1 MKVKIQGTIVSPDY
15 DDGFFES
22 WIDKGVITPSS
33 RVVGSIENA
42 TEPIDLYIN
51 SYGGDVFAG
60 GEMMI
65 ALLKAS
71 AAGKLASVEVGT
83 IAASMAA
90 NIVAALRANG
100 VPVTAN
106 ANSELMF
113 HGCYTETIGG
123 AQHHEDVAESLRNVN
138 ESVIANLNRIGIT
151 ECRAW
156 FAEGREKWIGAEDGL
171 AMGLFSE
178 ISGTKAEAPTDA
190 KSIATKLAAFAASI
204 TTRKDYTMSID
215 ETIPTATETVAET
228 ATETAS
234 ETASEEVKATDE
246 GNDTGVEAK
255 PVEAVSGAPVNA
267 PAEAVSE
274 SDIEARVTAL
284 ANARFAGLQA
294 KHDKMISE
302 LKAKLD
308 ESAKSLASVTSERDQ
323 LKGEVETL
331 TAGLADLR
339 DQLAAE
345 KSAHESVVA
354 NVLSHVGPEHGERK
368 NARET
373 LASLPASKRAEFY
386 KAHKAEIDR

>member
-113 HGCYTETIGG
+113 HGCYTETVGG

-156 FAEGREKWIGAEDGL
+156 FSEGREKWIGAEDGL

-178 ISGTKAEAPTDA
+178 INGNEAEAPTDA
-190 KSIATKLAAFAASI
+190 KSIATKLAAFAASV
-204 TTRKDYTMSID
+204 TTRKDYTMNID
-215 ETIPTATETVAET
+215 ETIPVNVGEAVTEETVQAAIQQAEETSKENATNEATTATAV
-228 ATETAS
+228 
-234 ETASEEVKATDE
+234 D
-246 GNDTGVEAK
+246 VEAL
-255 PVEAVSGAPVNA
+255 
-267 PAEAVSE
+267 AEA
-274 SDIEARVTAL
+274 R
-284 ANARFAGLQA
+284 ANERFAGLQA
-294 KHDKMISE
+294 KHDQMISE

-308 ESAKSLASVTSERDQ
+308 ESVKCLAFVTAERDQ
-323 LKGEVETL
+323 LKADVDRL
-331 TAGLADLR
+331 TASHSEEVALLR
-339 DQLAAE
+339 AQLAAE

>member
-1 MKVKIQGTIVSPDY
+1 MKVKIEGVIVSPDY
-15 DDGFFES
+15 DDGIFES
-22 WIDKGVITPSS
+22 WISKGVITPSS
-33 RVVGSIENA
+33 RVVRAVEDA
-42 TEPIDLYIN
+42 DEPIDLYIN

-65 ALLKAS
+65 SILKAH
-71 AAGKLASVEVGT
+71 AAGRIASVEVGS

-100 VPVTAN
+100 CNVTAN

-123 AQHHEDVAESLRNVN
+123 AQHHEDVAESLRNIN
-138 ESVIANLNRIGIT
+138 DAVIANLNRIGIT

-156 FAEGREKWIGAEDGL
+156 FAEGREKWIGAEDGVE
-171 AMGLFSE
+171 MGLFTS
-178 ISGTKAEAPTDA
+178 ISDLTASKPADIKAT
-190 KSIATKLAAFAASI
+190 ATKLAALASSI
-204 TTRKDYTMSID
+204 NTRKDYAMSID
-215 ETIPTATETVAET
+215 DTIPTANETVA
-228 ATETAS
+228 

-246 GNDTGVEAK
+246 GNDTGAEEK
-255 PVEAVSGAPVNA
+255 PVEATSEAPVNA
-267 PAEAVSE
+267 PAEAPAEAVGE

>member
-22 WIDKGVITPSS
+22 WIDKGIITPSS

-42 TEPIDLYIN
+42 TEPINLYIN

-60 GEMMI
+60 GEMLI

-71 AAGKLASVEVGT
+71 ASGKLASVEVGS

-138 ESVIANLNRIGIT
+138 ESVITNLNRIGIT

-156 FAEGREKWIGAEDGL
+156 FSEGREKWIGAEDGL

-178 ISGTKAEAPTDA
+178 INGTKAEAPTDA

-215 ETIPTATETVAET
+215 ETIPVNGGEAVTEETVQEAVQQVEET
-228 ATETAS
+228 
-234 ETASEEVKATDE
+234 SEENATNEATTAPAVD
-246 GNDTGVEAK
+246 VEAL
-255 PVEAVSGAPVNA
+255 
-267 PAEAVSE
+267 AEA
-274 SDIEARVTAL
+274 R
-284 ANARFAGLQA
+284 ANERFAGLQA
-294 KHDKMISE
+294 KHDQMISE
-302 LKAKLD
+302 LKAKLA
-308 ESAKSLASVTSERDQ
+308 ESVKGLASVTAERDQ
-323 LKGEVETL
+323 LKADVDRL
-331 TAGLADLR
+331 TASHSEEVALLR
-339 DQLAAE
+339 AQLEAE

>member
-1 MKVKIQGTIVSPDY
+1 MKVKIEGVIVSPDY
-15 DDGFFES
+15 DDGIFES
-22 WIDKGVITPSS
+22 WISKGVITPSS
-33 RVVGSIENA
+33 RVVRAVEDA
-42 TEPIDLYIN
+42 DDPIDLYIN

-65 ALLKAS
+65 ALLKAH
-71 AAGKLASVEVGT
+71 AAGRIASVEVGS

-100 VPVTAN
+100 CNVTAN

-123 AQHHEDVAESLRNVN
+123 AQHHEDVAESLRNIN
-138 ESVIANLNRIGIT
+138 DAVIANLNSIGIT

-156 FAEGREKWIGAEDGL
+156 FAEGREKWIGAEDGVE
-171 AMGLFSE
+171 MGLFTS
-178 ISGTKAEAPTDA
+178 ISDLTASKPADIKAT
-190 KSIATKLAAFAASI
+190 ATKLAALASSI
-204 TTRKDYTMSID
+204 NTRKDYAMSID
-215 ETIPTATETVAET
+215 DTIPTANETVA
-228 ATETAS
+228 

-246 GNDTGVEAK
+246 GNDMGAEEK
-255 PVEAVSGAPVNA
+255 PVEATSEA
-267 PAEAVSE
+267 PAEVVSE

>member
-113 HGCYTETIGG
+113 HGCYTETVGG

-178 ISGTKAEAPTDA
+178 INGTEAEAPTDA

-234 ETASEEVKATDE
+234 EEVKATDE
-246 GNDTGVEAK
+246 CNDMGAEEK
-255 PVEAVSGAPVNA
+255 PVEAASEA
-267 PAEAVSE
+267 PAEVVSE

-331 TAGLADLR
+331 MAGLADLR

>member
-1 MKVKIQGTIVSPDY
+1 MKVKIEGVIVSPDY
-15 DDGFFES
+15 DDGIFES
-22 WIDKGVITPSS
+22 WISKGVITPSS
-33 RVVGSIENA
+33 RVVRAVEDA
-42 TEPIDLYIN
+42 DEPIDLYIN

-65 ALLKAS
+65 ALLKAH
-71 AAGKLASVEVGT
+71 AAGRIASVEVGS

-123 AQHHEDVAESLRNVN
+123 AQHHEDVAESLRNIN
-138 ESVIANLNRIGIT
+138 DAVIANLNSIGIT

-156 FAEGREKWIGAEDGL
+156 FAEGREKWIGAEDGVE
-171 AMGLFSE
+171 MGLFTS
-178 ISGTKAEAPTDA
+178 ISDLTASKPADIKAT
-190 KSIATKLAAFAASI
+190 ATKLAALASSI
-204 TTRKDYTMSID
+204 NTRKDYAMSID
-215 ETIPTATETVAET
+215 DTIPTANETVA
-228 ATETAS
+228 

-246 GNDTGVEAK
+246 GNDTGAEEK
-255 PVEAVSGAPVNA
+255 PVEATSEAPVNA
-267 PAEAVSE
+267 PAEAPAEAVGE

>member
-42 TEPIDLYIN
+42 TEPIELYIN

-71 AAGKLASVEVGT
+71 ATGKLASVEVGT

-113 HGCYTETIGG
+113 HGCYTETVGG

-178 ISGTKAEAPTDA
+178 INGTEAEAPTDA

-204 TTRKDYTMSID
+204 TTRKDYAMSID
-215 ETIPTATETVAET
+215 DTIPTATETVAET

-234 ETASEEVKATDE
+234 EEVKATDE
-246 GNDTGVEAK
+246 GNDTGAEAK
-255 PVEAVSGAPVNA
+255 PVEAVSEA

>member
-22 WIDKGVITPSS
+22 WIDKGIITPSS

-113 HGCYTETIGG
+113 HGCYTETVGG

-178 ISGTKAEAPTDA
+178 INGTEAEAPTDA

-204 TTRKDYTMSID
+204 TTRKDYAMSID
-215 ETIPTATETVAET
+215 DTIPTANETVA
-228 ATETAS
+228 

-246 GNDTGVEAK
+246 GNDTGAEEK
-255 PVEAVSGAPVNA
+255 PVEATSEA
-267 PAEAVSE
+267 PAEVVSE

>member
-15 DDGFFES
+15 DDSFFES

-42 TEPIDLYIN
+42 KEPIDLYIN

-113 HGCYTETIGG
+113 HGCYTETVGG

-178 ISGTKAEAPTDA
+178 INGTEAEAPTDT

-215 ETIPTATETVAET
+215 ETIPTANETVAET
-228 ATETAS
+228 AA
-234 ETASEEVKATDE
+234 ETASEEVKAPDE
-246 GNDTGVEAK
+246 GNDTGAEEK
-255 PVEAVSGAPVNA
+255 PVEAVSEAPANA
-267 PAEAVSE
+267 PAETPAEAVSE

>member
-106 ANSELMF
+106 ANSEMMF

-178 ISGTKAEAPTDA
+178 INGMVAEAPTDA

-215 ETIPTATETVAET
+215 ETIPTANETVAET

-234 ETASEEVKATDE
+234 KEVKATDE
-246 GNDTGVEAK
+246 GNDTGVEEK
-255 PVEAVSGAPVNA
+255 PVEAASEAPVND

>member
-22 WIDKGVITPSS
+22 WIDKGIITPSS

-113 HGCYTETIGG
+113 HGCYTETVGG

-156 FAEGREKWIGAEDGL
+156 VAEGREKWIGAEDGL
-171 AMGLFSE
+171 AVGLFSE
-178 ISGTKAEAPTDA
+178 INGTAAEAPTDA

-204 TTRKDYTMSID
+204 TTRKDYAMSID
-215 ETIPTATETVAET
+215 DTIPTANETVA
-228 ATETAS
+228 

-246 GNDTGVEAK
+246 GNDTGAEEK
-255 PVEAVSGAPVNA
+255 PVEATSEA
-267 PAEAVSE
+267 PAEVVSE

>member
-106 ANSELMF
+106 ANSEMMF

-178 ISGTKAEAPTDA
+178 INGTKAEAPTDA

-215 ETIPTATETVAET
+215 ETIPTANETVAET

-234 ETASEEVKATDE
+234 KEVKATDE
-246 GNDTGVEAK
+246 GNDTGVEEK
-255 PVEAVSGAPVNA
+255 PVEAASEAPVND

>member
-42 TEPIDLYIN
+42 KEPIDLYIN

-71 AAGKLASVEVGT
+71 ATGKLASVEVGT

-106 ANSELMF
+106 ANSELLF
-113 HGCYTETIGG
+113 HGCYTETVGG

-178 ISGTKAEAPTDA
+178 INGTEAEAPTDA

-204 TTRKDYTMSID
+204 TTRKDYAMSID
-215 ETIPTATETVAET
+215 DTIPTAAETVA
-228 ATETAS
+228 

-246 GNDTGVEAK
+246 VNDMGAEEK
-255 PVEAVSGAPVNA
+255 PVEAVSEAPANA

-373 LASLPASKRAEFY
+373 LASLPASKRAEYY

>member
-1 MKVKIQGTIVSPDY
+1 MKVKIEGVIVSPDY
-15 DDGFFES
+15 DDGIFES
-22 WIDKGVITPSS
+22 WISKGVITPSS
-33 RVVGSIENA
+33 RVVRAVEDA
-42 TEPIDLYIN
+42 DEPIDLYIN

-65 ALLKAS
+65 ALLKAH
-71 AAGKLASVEVGT
+71 AAGRIASVEVGS

-100 VPVTAN
+100 CHVTAN

-123 AQHHEDVAESLRNVN
+123 AQHHEDVAESLRNIN
-138 ESVIANLNRIGIT
+138 DAVIANLNSIGIT

-171 AMGLFSE
+171 EMGLFTS
-178 ISGTKAEAPTDA
+178 ISNLTASKPADIKAT
-190 KSIATKLAAFAASI
+190 ATKLAALASSI
-204 TTRKDYTMSID
+204 NTRKDYAMSID
-215 ETIPTATETVAET
+215 DTIPTANETVAET
-228 ATETAS
+228 AP
-234 ETASEEVKATDE
+234 EEVNVTDE
-246 GNDTGVEAK
+246 GNDTGAEAK
-255 PVEAVSGAPVNA
+255 PVEAVSESPVNASAEA

>member
-113 HGCYTETIGG
+113 HGCYTETVGG

-178 ISGTKAEAPTDA
+178 INGTEAEAPTDA

-228 ATETAS
+228 TT

-255 PVEAVSGAPVNA
+255 PVEAASEA
-267 PAEAVSE
+267 PAEVVSE

>member
-1 MKVKIQGTIVSPDY
+1 MKVKIEGVIVSPDY
-15 DDGFFES
+15 DDGIFES
-22 WIDKGVITPSS
+22 WISKGVITPSS
-33 RVVGSIENA
+33 RVVRAVEDA
-42 TEPIDLYIN
+42 DEPIDLYIN

-65 ALLKAS
+65 ALLKAH
-71 AAGKLASVEVGT
+71 AAGRIASVEVGS

-113 HGCYTETIGG
+113 HGCYTETVGG
-123 AQHHEDVAESLRNVN
+123 AQHHEDVAESLRNIN
-138 ESVIANLNRIGIT
+138 DAVIANLNSIGIT

-178 ISGTKAEAPTDA
+178 INGTEAEAPTDA

-215 ETIPTATETVAET
+215 ETIPTATETIAET

-234 ETASEEVKATDE
+234 KEVKATDE
-246 GNDTGVEAK
+246 GNDTGAEEK
-255 PVEAVSGAPVNA
+255 PVEATSEAPVND

>member
-113 HGCYTETIGG
+113 HGCYTETVGG

-178 ISGTKAEAPTDA
+178 INGTEAEAPTDA

-215 ETIPTATETVAET
+215 ETIPTATETIA
-228 ATETAS
+228 

-246 GNDTGVEAK
+246 GNDTGAEEK
-255 PVEAVSGAPVNA
+255 PVEATSEAPVNA
-267 PAEAVSE
+267 PAEAPAEAVGE

>member
-22 WIDKGVITPSS
+22 WIDKGIITPSS

-178 ISGTKAEAPTDA
+178 INGTEAEAPTDA

-204 TTRKDYTMSID
+204 TTRKDYAMSID
-215 ETIPTATETVAET
+215 DTIPTATETVAET
-228 ATETAS
+228 ATEIAS
-234 ETASEEVKATDE
+234 KEVKNTDE

-255 PVEAVSGAPVNA
+255 PVEATSEAPVNA

-284 ANARFAGLQA
+284 ANARFSGLQA

-323 LKGEVETL
+323 LKGEVENL

-373 LASLPASKRAEFY
+373 LASLPASKRAEYY

>member
-42 TEPIDLYIN
+42 TEPIELYIN

-113 HGCYTETIGG
+113 HGCYTETVGG

-178 ISGTKAEAPTDA
+178 INGTEAEAPTDA

-234 ETASEEVKATDE
+234 KEVKATDE

-255 PVEAVSGAPVNA
+255 PVEAVSEAPANA

>member
-1 MKVKIQGTIVSPDY
+1 MKVKIEGVIVSPDY
-15 DDGFFES
+15 DDGIFES
-22 WIDKGVITPSS
+22 WISKGVITPSS
-33 RVVGSIENA
+33 RVVRAVEDA
-42 TEPIDLYIN
+42 DEPIDLYIN

-65 ALLKAS
+65 ALLKAH
-71 AAGKLASVEVGT
+71 AAGRIASVEVGS

-100 VPVTAN
+100 CHVTAN

-123 AQHHEDVAESLRNVN
+123 AQHHEDVAESLRNIN
-138 ESVIANLNRIGIT
+138 DAVIANLNSIGIT

-156 FAEGREKWIGAEDGL
+156 FAEGREKWIGAEDGVE
-171 AMGLFSE
+171 MGLFTS
-178 ISGTKAEAPTDA
+178 ISDLTASKPADI
-190 KSIATKLAAFAASI
+190 KSTATKLAALASSI
-204 TTRKDYTMSID
+204 NTRKDYAMSID
-215 ETIPTATETVAET
+215 DTIPTANETVA
-228 ATETAS
+228 

-246 GNDTGVEAK
+246 GNDTGAEEK
-255 PVEAVSGAPVNA
+255 PVEATSEAPVNA
-267 PAEAVSE
+267 PAEAPAEAVGE

-284 ANARFAGLQA
+284 ANARFARLQA

>member
-113 HGCYTETIGG
+113 HGCYTETVGG

-178 ISGTKAEAPTDA
+178 INGTEAEAPTDA
-190 KSIATKLAAFAASI
+190 KSIATKLAALASSI
-204 TTRKDYTMSID
+204 NTRKDYTMSID

-228 ATETAS
+228 AAETAS
-234 ETASEEVKATDE
+234 KEVKATDE
-246 GNDTGVEAK
+246 GNDTGAEAK
-255 PVEAVSGAPVNA
+255 PVEAVSEAPVNA
-267 PAEAVSE
+267 PAEAPAEAVGE

>member
-22 WIDKGVITPSS
+22 WIDKGIITPSS

-113 HGCYTETIGG
+113 HGCYTETVGG

-178 ISGTKAEAPTDA
+178 INGTEAEAPTDA

-215 ETIPTATETVAET
+215 ETIPTATETIAET

-234 ETASEEVKATDE
+234 KEVKATGE

-255 PVEAVSGAPVNA
+255 PVQATSEA
-267 PAEAVSE
+267 PAVVVSE

-331 TAGLADLR
+331 TEGLADLR

>member
-42 TEPIDLYIN
+42 TEPIELYIN

-113 HGCYTETIGG
+113 HGCYTETVGG

-178 ISGTKAEAPTDA
+178 INGAEAEAPTDA
-190 KSIATKLAAFAASI
+190 KSIATKLAALASSI
-204 TTRKDYTMSID
+204 NTRKDYAMSID
-215 ETIPTATETVAET
+215 DTIPTANETVA
-228 ATETAS
+228 
-234 ETASEEVKATDE
+234 ETASEEVKATYK
-246 GNDTGVEAK
+246 GNDTGAEEK
-255 PVEAVSGAPVNA
+255 PVEAVSEA
-267 PAEAVSE
+267 PANTPAETPADAVSE

>member
-106 ANSELMF
+106 ANSEMMF

-178 ISGTKAEAPTDA
+178 INGMVAEAPTDA

-215 ETIPTATETVAET
+215 ETIPTANETVAET

-234 ETASEEVKATDE
+234 KEVKATDE
-246 GNDTGVEAK
+246 GNDTGVEEK
-255 PVEAVSGAPVNA
+255 PVEAASEAPVND

-274 SDIEARVTAL
+274 SDIKARVTAL

>member
-71 AAGKLASVEVGT
+71 TAGKLASVEVGT

-178 ISGTKAEAPTDA
+178 INGTEAEAPTDA
-190 KSIATKLAAFAASI
+190 KSIATKLAALASSI
-204 TTRKDYTMSID
+204 NTRKDYAMSID
-215 ETIPTATETVAET
+215 DTIPTANETVAET
-228 ATETAS
+228 A
-234 ETASEEVKATDE
+234 SEEAKATDE
-246 GNDTGVEAK
+246 GNDTGAEAK
-255 PVEAVSGAPVNA
+255 SVEAVSEAPANA
-267 PAEAVSE
+267 PAETPAEAVSE

-373 LASLPASKRAEFY
+373 LASLPASKRAEYY

>member
-33 RVVGSIENA
+33 RIVGSIENA
-42 TEPIDLYIN
+42 TEPIELYIN

-113 HGCYTETIGG
+113 HGCYTETVGG
-123 AQHHEDVAESLRNVN
+123 AQHHEDVSESLRNVN

-178 ISGTKAEAPTDA
+178 INGTEAEAPTDA

-215 ETIPTATETVAET
+215 ETIPTATETVADT
-228 ATETAS
+228 GA

-246 GNDTGVEAK
+246 GNDTVVEAK
-255 PVEAVSGAPVNA
+255 PVEVTSEAPVND

-331 TAGLADLR
+331 SAGLADLR

-373 LASLPASKRAEFY
+373 LASLPASKRAEYY

>member
-71 AAGKLASVEVGT
+71 ATGKLASVEVGT

-113 HGCYTETIGG
+113 HGCYTETVGG

-178 ISGTKAEAPTDA
+178 INGTEAEAPTDA
-190 KSIATKLAAFAASI
+190 KSIATKLAALASSI
-204 TTRKDYTMSID
+204 NTRKDYAMSID
-215 ETIPTATETVAET
+215 DTIPTANETVAET
-228 ATETAS
+228 A
-234 ETASEEVKATDE
+234 SEEVNATDE
-246 GNDTGVEAK
+246 GNDTGAEEK
-255 PVEAVSGAPVNA
+255 PVEAVSEA
-267 PAEAVSE
+267 PANTPAETPADAVSE

>member
-1 MKVKIQGTIVSPDY
+1 MKVKIEGVIVSPDY
-15 DDGFFES
+15 DDGIFES
-22 WIDKGVITPSS
+22 WISKGVITPSS
-33 RVVGSIENA
+33 RVVRAVEDA
-42 TEPIDLYIN
+42 DEPIDLYIN

-65 ALLKAS
+65 ALLKAH
-71 AAGKLASVEVGT
+71 AAGRIASVEVGS

-100 VPVTAN
+100 CHVTAN

-123 AQHHEDVAESLRNVN
+123 AQHHEDVAESLRNIN
-138 ESVIANLNRIGIT
+138 DAVIANLNSIGIT

-156 FAEGREKWIGAEDGL
+156 FAEGREKWIGAEDGVE
-171 AMGLFSE
+171 MGLFTS
-178 ISGTKAEAPTDA
+178 ISDLTASKPADIKAT
-190 KSIATKLAAFAASI
+190 ATKLAALASSI
-204 TTRKDYTMSID
+204 NTRKDYAMSID
-215 ETIPTATETVAET
+215 DTIPTANETVA
-228 ATETAS
+228 

-246 GNDTGVEAK
+246 GNDTGAEEK
-255 PVEAVSGAPVNA
+255 PVEATSEAPVNA
-267 PAEAVSE
+267 PAEAPAEAVGE

>member
-22 WIDKGVITPSS
+22 WIDKGIITPSS

-42 TEPIDLYIN
+42 TEPIDLYID

-113 HGCYTETIGG
+113 HGCYTETVGG

-178 ISGTKAEAPTDA
+178 INGTEAEAPTDA

-204 TTRKDYTMSID
+204 TTRKDYAMSID
-215 ETIPTATETVAET
+215 DTIPTANETVA
-228 ATETAS
+228 

-246 GNDTGVEAK
+246 CNDTGVEAK
-255 PVEAVSGAPVNA
+255 PVEANSEAPVNDS
-267 PAEAVSE
+267 AEAVIE

>member
-1 MKVKIQGTIVSPDY
+1 MKVKIEGVIVSPDY
-15 DDGFFES
+15 DDGIFES
-22 WIDKGVITPSS
+22 WISKGVITPSS
-33 RVVGSIENA
+33 RVVRAVEDA
-42 TEPIDLYIN
+42 DEPIDLYIN

-65 ALLKAS
+65 ALLKAH
-71 AAGKLASVEVGT
+71 AAGRIASVEVGS

-100 VPVTAN
+100 CHVTAN

-123 AQHHEDVAESLRNVN
+123 AQHHEDVAESLRNIN
-138 ESVIANLNRIGIT
+138 DAVIANLNRIGIT

-171 AMGLFSE
+171 EMGLFTS
-178 ISGTKAEAPTDA
+178 ISDFKASKPADIKAT
-190 KSIATKLAAFAASI
+190 ATKLAALASSI
-204 TTRKDYTMSID
+204 NTRKDYAMSID
-215 ETIPTATETVAET
+215 DTIPTANETVAGT
-228 ATETAS
+228 AP
-234 ETASEEVKATDE
+234 EEVNVTDE
-246 GNDTGVEAK
+246 GNDTGAEEK
-255 PVEAVSGAPVNA
+255 PVEATSEAPEEV
-267 PAEAVSE
+267 VSE
-274 SDIEARVTAL
+274 SDVEARVTAL

-331 TAGLADLR
+331 TEGLADLR

-354 NVLSHVGPEHGERK
+354 NVLSHVGPEHGERM

>member
-71 AAGKLASVEVGT
+71 ATGKLASVEVGT

-178 ISGTKAEAPTDA
+178 INGTEAEAPTDA
-190 KSIATKLAAFAASI
+190 KSIATKLAALASSI
-204 TTRKDYTMSID
+204 NTRKDYAMSID
-215 ETIPTATETVAET
+215 DTIPTANETVA
-228 ATETAS
+228 

-246 GNDTGVEAK
+246 GNDTGAEEK
-255 PVEAVSGAPVNA
+255 PVEAVSDAPVNA

>member
-1 MKVKIQGTIVSPDY
+1 MRVKIQGTIVSPDY

-22 WIDKGVITPSS
+22 WIDKGIITPSS
-33 RVVGSIENA
+33 RIVVAIESA
-42 TEPIDLYIN
+42 TEPIDIYIN

-60 GEMMI
+60 GEMLI

-71 AAGKLASVEVGT
+71 ASGKLASVEVGS

-138 ESVIANLNRIGIT
+138 ESVITNLNRIGIT

-156 FAEGREKWIGAEDGL
+156 FSEGREKWIGAEDGL

-178 ISGTKAEAPTDA
+178 INGTKAEAPTDA

-215 ETIPTATETVAET
+215 ETIPTAAETVVET
-228 ATETAS
+228 ATD
-234 ETASEEVKATDE
+234 TASEEVKATDE
-246 GNDTGVEAK
+246 GNDTGAEEK
-255 PVEAVSGAPVNA
+255 PVEAVSEAPANA
-267 PAEAVSE
+267 PAETPEDAVSE

-354 NVLSHVGPEHGERK
+354 NVLSHVGPEHGERM

>member
-113 HGCYTETIGG
+113 HGCYTETVGG

-178 ISGTKAEAPTDA
+178 INGTEAEAPTDA
-190 KSIATKLAAFAASI
+190 KSIATKLAALASSI
-204 TTRKDYTMSID
+204 NTRKDYAMSID
-215 ETIPTATETVAET
+215 DTIPTANETVAET
-228 ATETAS
+228 A
-234 ETASEEVKATDE
+234 SEEVNATDE
-246 GNDTGVEAK
+246 GNDTGAEEK
-255 PVEAVSGAPVNA
+255 PVEAVSEA
-267 PAEAVSE
+267 PANTPAETPADAVSE

-308 ESAKSLASVTSERDQ
+308 ESVKCLASVTAERDQ
-323 LKGEVETL
+323 LKADVDRL
-331 TAGLADLR
+331 TASHSEEVALLR

>member
-22 WIDKGVITPSS
+22 WIDKGIITPSS

-71 AAGKLASVEVGT
+71 ATGKLASVEVGT

-113 HGCYTETIGG
+113 HGCYTETVGG

-178 ISGTKAEAPTDA
+178 INGTEAEAPTDA
-190 KSIATKLAAFAASI
+190 KSIATKLAALASSI
-204 TTRKDYTMSID
+204 NTRKDYAMNID
-215 ETIPTATETVAET
+215 DTIPTATETVAET
-228 ATETAS
+228 TT

-246 GNDTGVEAK
+246 GNDTGAEEK
-255 PVEAVSGAPVNA
+255 PVEAVSEAPANA

-274 SDIEARVTAL
+274 PDIEARVTAL

-323 LKGEVETL
+323 LKGEVENL

-373 LASLPASKRAEFY
+373 LASLPASKRAEYY

>member
-1 MKVKIQGTIVSPDY
+1 MKVKIEGVIVSPDY
-15 DDGFFES
+15 DDGIFES
-22 WIDKGVITPSS
+22 WISKGVITPSS
-33 RVVGSIENA
+33 RVVRAVEDA
-42 TEPIDLYIN
+42 DEPIDLYIN

-65 ALLKAS
+65 ALLKAH
-71 AAGKLASVEVGT
+71 AAGRIASVEVGS

-90 NIVAALRANG
+90 NIVASLRANG
-100 VPVTAN
+100 CHVTAN

-123 AQHHEDVAESLRNVN
+123 AQHHEDVAESLRNIN
-138 ESVIANLNRIGIT
+138 DAVIANLNSIGIT

-156 FAEGREKWIGAEDGL
+156 FAEGREKWIGAEDGVE
-171 AMGLFSE
+171 MGLFTS
-178 ISGTKAEAPTDA
+178 ISDLTASKPADIKAT
-190 KSIATKLAAFAASI
+190 ATKLAALASSI
-204 TTRKDYTMSID
+204 NTRKDYAMSID
-215 ETIPTATETVAET
+215 DTIPTANETVAET
-228 ATETAS
+228 TTETTS
-234 ETASEEVKATDE
+234 KEVKATDE

-255 PVEAVSGAPVNA
+255 PVEANSEAPVND
-267 PAEAVSE
+267 PAEAVIE

>member
-22 WIDKGVITPSS
+22 WIDKGIITPSS

-106 ANSELMF
+106 ANSEMMF

-178 ISGTKAEAPTDA
+178 INGTKAEAPTDA

-215 ETIPTATETVAET
+215 ETIPVNGGEAVTEETVQEAVQQAE
-228 ATETAS
+228 ET
-234 ETASEEVKATDE
+234 SEENATNEATTVPAVD
-246 GNDTGVEAK
+246 VEAL
-255 PVEAVSGAPVNA
+255 
-267 PAEAVSE
+267 AEA
-274 SDIEARVTAL
+274 R
-284 ANARFAGLQA
+284 ANERFAGLQA
-294 KHDKMISE
+294 KHDQMISE

-308 ESAKSLASVTSERDQ
+308 ESVKCLASVTAERDQ
-323 LKGEVETL
+323 LKADVDRL
-331 TAGLADLR
+331 TASHSEEVALLR
-339 DQLAAE
+339 AQLEAE

>member
-1 MKVKIQGTIVSPDY
+1 MKVKIEGVIVSPDY
-15 DDGFFES
+15 DDGIFES
-22 WIDKGVITPSS
+22 WISKGVITPSS
-33 RVVGSIENA
+33 RVVRAVEDA
-42 TEPIDLYIN
+42 DDPIDLYIN

-65 ALLKAS
+65 ALLKAHAS
-71 AAGKLASVEVGT
+71 GRIASVEVGS

-100 VPVTAN
+100 CHVTAN

-123 AQHHEDVAESLRNVN
+123 AQHHEDVAESLRNIN
-138 ESVIANLNRIGIT
+138 DAVIANLNSIGIT

-156 FAEGREKWIGAEDGL
+156 FAEGREKWIGAEDGVE
-171 AMGLFSE
+171 MGLFTS
-178 ISGTKAEAPTDA
+178 ISDLTASKPADIKAT
-190 KSIATKLAAFAASI
+190 ATKLAALASSI
-204 TTRKDYTMSID
+204 NTRKDYAMSID
-215 ETIPTATETVAET
+215 DTIPTANETVAET
-228 ATETAS
+228 S
-234 ETASEEVKATDE
+234 SEEVKATDE
-246 GNDTGVEAK
+246 GNDMGAEEK
-255 PVEAVSGAPVNA
+255 PVEATSEA
-267 PAEAVSE
+267 PAEVVSE

-323 LKGEVETL
+323 LAAEVETL

-354 NVLSHVGPEHGERK
+354 NVLSHGGPEHGERK

>member
-1 MKVKIQGTIVSPDY
+1 MKVKIEGVIVSPDY
-15 DDGFFES
+15 DDGIFES
-22 WIDKGVITPSS
+22 WISKGVITPSS
-33 RVVGSIENA
+33 RVVRAVEDA
-42 TEPIDLYIN
+42 DEPIDLYIN

-65 ALLKAS
+65 ALLKAH
-71 AAGKLASVEVGT
+71 AAGRIASVEVGS

-100 VPVTAN
+100 CHVTAN

-123 AQHHEDVAESLRNVN
+123 AQLHEDVAESLRNIN
-138 ESVIANLNRIGIT
+138 DAVIANLNRIGIT

-156 FAEGREKWIGAEDGL
+156 FAEGREKWIGATDGEK
-171 AMGLFSE
+171 MGLFTS
-178 ISGTKAEAPTDA
+178 ISDLTASKPADIKAT
-190 KSIATKLAAFAASI
+190 ATKLAALASSI
-204 TTRKDYTMSID
+204 NTRKDYAMSID
-215 ETIPTATETVAET
+215 DTIPTATETVAET

-234 ETASEEVKATDE
+234 EEVNATEEV
-246 GNDTGVEAK
+246 NDTGAEEK
-255 PVEAVSGAPVNA
+255 PVQSTSEA
-267 PAEAVSE
+267 PAEVVSE

-308 ESAKSLASVTSERDQ
+308 ESAKRLASVTSERDQ

>member
-1 MKVKIQGTIVSPDY
+1 MKVKIEGVIVSPDY
-15 DDGFFES
+15 DDGIFES
-22 WIDKGVITPSS
+22 WISKGVITPSS
-33 RVVGSIENA
+33 RVVRAVEDA
-42 TEPIDLYIN
+42 DEPIDLYIN

-65 ALLKAS
+65 ALLKAH
-71 AAGKLASVEVGT
+71 AAGRIASVEVGS

-100 VPVTAN
+100 CHVTAN

-123 AQHHEDVAESLRNVN
+123 AQHHEDVAESLRNIN
-138 ESVIANLNRIGIT
+138 DAVIANLNRIGIT

-156 FAEGREKWIGAEDGL
+156 FAEGREKWIGSEDGL
-171 AMGLFSE
+171 EMGLFTS
-178 ISGTKAEAPTDA
+178 ISDLTASKPADIKAT
-190 KSIATKLAAFAASI
+190 ATKLAALASSI
-204 TTRKDYTMSID
+204 NTRKDYAMSID

-228 ATETAS
+228 A
-234 ETASEEVKATDE
+234 SEEVKATE
-246 GNDTGVEAK
+246 EVNDTGAEEK
-255 PVEAVSGAPVNA
+255 PVEAVSETPANA
-267 PAEAVSE
+267 PAETPADAVSE
-274 SDIEARVTAL
+274 SDIEARVNAL

-345 KSAHESVVA
+345 KSAHESVVS

-373 LASLPASKRAEFY
+373 LASLPASKRAEYY

>member
-113 HGCYTETIGG
+113 HGCYTETVGG

-156 FAEGREKWIGAEDGL
+156 FAEGREKWIGADDGL

-178 ISGTKAEAPTDA
+178 INGTEAEAPTDA

-215 ETIPTATETVAET
+215 ETIPTANETVAET

-234 ETASEEVKATDE
+234 KEVKATDE
-246 GNDTGVEAK
+246 GNDTGVEEK
-255 PVEAVSGAPVNA
+255 PVEAASEAPVND

-323 LKGEVETL
+323 LKGAVETL